1 MQPWVDKK
9 KPPVGSAFS
18 GAFAKLGRKELMS
31 LSNMTIGQRIAE
43 LRKQNGLSQEALGE
57 ALGVTR
63 QSISKWE
70 SDAAL
75 PEIEKLVAMS
85 RLFQISVGALLG
97 VEETPGA
104 EEAPAKGQ
112 GEDELSEAQLRM
124 IEEIVAR
131 YTEALRAEYAKT
143 RPKDNAGGEQPK
155 GKPSQNPKHKK
166 RVILACAFAVGLLA
180 AMVLNLFSR
189 LEQMDNNYRNLSY
202 AINNVSDDV
211 NRQINGI
218 AYQVESILNEQ
229 NALAADSDV
238 SVISVNAKEQTVTLR
253 ASVVPKTYEEGMQV
267 EFLAEVDAANA
278 GSEGGVMRARGELQ
292 EDARFC
298 AELTCPLTNE
308 GITVSAVFLRGDV
321 RETQVLDMVD
331 YIYNATMPQL
341 NISSFGEW
349 KEAKAGEPFALLDV
363 DATVNYWAGEDVYPV
378 VPEKP
383 YFTRIRVGLF
393 VNRSLVVWAEPR
405 EGSFQPTP
413 TTGMSAHAW
422 ESVEMMPTVQ
432 EGHAWYAFPEGY
444 TVTFEEGDAVCIAA
458 VAEDQFGNE
467 YLFRDATLMLA
478 SSAGDDGWVQDE
490 SSIKEGVGSTE
501 GWVY

>member
-1 MQPWVDKK
+1 M
-9 KPPVGSAFS
+9 
-18 GAFAKLGRKELMS
+18 
-31 LSNMTIGQRIAE
+31 SNMTIGQRIAE

-70 SDAAL
+70 SDGAL

-85 RLFQISVGALLG
+85 RLFQIPVGVLLG

-104 EEAPAKGQ
+104 EEMPAEGQ
-112 GEDELSEAQLRM
+112 GGDELSEAQLRM

-131 YTEALRAEYAKT
+131 YTEALKAEYAQT
-143 RPKDNAGGEQPK
+143 HDGDGRSADRPE
-155 GKPSQNPKHKK
+155 GKPPQRAKRKK
-166 RVILACAFAVGLLA
+166 RVILACALVAAILAVTARSLI
-180 AMVLNLFSR
+180 SR
-189 LEQMDNNYRNLSY
+189 LEQLDNNYRNLSY
-202 AINNVSDDV
+202 AINNVSNNV
-211 NRQINGI
+211 NRQIDGI
-218 AYQVESILNEQ
+218 ANRVETILNEQ
-229 NALAADSDV
+229 NALAADFDV
-238 SVISVNAKEQTVTLR
+238 SVVSVNAEEQTVTLQVF
-253 ASVVPKTYEEGMQV
+253 AVPKTYEEGMQV
-267 EFLAEVDAANA
+267 EFIAEVDAGA
-278 GSEGGVMRARGELQ
+278 EGGIVRAEGRLQ
-292 EDARFC
+292 EDARFS

-378 VPEKP
+378 IPEKP

>member
-1 MQPWVDKK
+1 
-9 KPPVGSAFS
+9 
-18 GAFAKLGRKELMS
+18 
-31 LSNMTIGQRIAE
+31 
-43 LRKQNGLSQEALGE
+43 
-57 ALGVTR
+57 
-63 QSISKWE
+63 
-70 SDAAL
+70 
-75 PEIEKLVAMS
+75 
-85 RLFQISVGALLG
+85 
-97 VEETPGA
+97 
-104 EEAPAKGQ
+104 
-112 GEDELSEAQLRM
+112 
-124 IEEIVAR
+124 
-131 YTEALRAEYAKT
+131 
-143 RPKDNAGGEQPK
+143 
-155 GKPSQNPKHKK
+155 
-166 RVILACAFAVGLLA
+166 
-180 AMVLNLFSR
+180 
-189 LEQMDNNYRNLSY
+189 
-202 AINNVSDDV
+202 
-211 NRQINGI
+211 
-218 AYQVESILNEQ
+218 
-229 NALAADSDV
+229 
-238 SVISVNAKEQTVTLR
+238 
-253 ASVVPKTYEEGMQV
+253 MQV

-278 GSEGGVMRARGELQ
+278 DSEGGVMRAQGELQ

-298 AELTCPLTNE
+298 ADITCPLTNE

-378 VPEKP
+378 IPEKP

-413 TTGMSAHAW
+413 TTGMSEHAW

-444 TVTFEEGDAVCIAA
+444 TVTFEEGDAVCIAT

>member
-85 RLFQISVGALLG
+85 RLFQIPVGVLLG

-104 EEAPAKGQ
+104 EEMPAEGQ
-112 GEDELSEAQLRM
+112 GGDELSEAQLRM

-131 YTEALRAEYAKT
+131 YTEALKAEYAQT
-143 RPKDNAGGEQPK
+143 HDGDGRSADRPE
-155 GKPSQNPKHKK
+155 GKPPQRAKRKK
-166 RVILACAFAVGLLA
+166 RVILACTLVAAILAVTARSLI
-180 AMVLNLFSR
+180 SR
-189 LEQMDNNYRNLSY
+189 LEQLDNNYRNLSY
-202 AINNVSDDV
+202 AINNVSNNV
-211 NRQINGI
+211 NRQIDGI
-218 AYQVESILNEQ
+218 ANRVETILNEQ
-229 NALAADSDV
+229 NALAADFDV
-238 SVISVNAKEQTVTLR
+238 SVVSVNAEEQTVTLQVF
-253 ASVVPKTYEEGMQV
+253 AVPRTYEEGMQV
-267 EFLAEVDAANA
+267 EFIAEVDAGA
-278 GSEGGVMRARGELQ
+278 EGGIVRAEGRLQ
-292 EDARFC
+292 EDARFS
-298 AELTCPLTNE
+298 AELTCPLTNAA
-308 GITVSAVFLRGDV
+308 ITVSAAFLRGGV

-378 VPEKP
+378 IPEKP

-413 TTGMSAHAW
+413 TTGMSEHAW

-467 YLFRDATLMLA
+467 YLFQDSTFILNSA
-478 SSAGDDGWVQDE
+478 SGDDWAVE
-490 SSIKEGVGSTE
+490 SVVEDGAYSTE